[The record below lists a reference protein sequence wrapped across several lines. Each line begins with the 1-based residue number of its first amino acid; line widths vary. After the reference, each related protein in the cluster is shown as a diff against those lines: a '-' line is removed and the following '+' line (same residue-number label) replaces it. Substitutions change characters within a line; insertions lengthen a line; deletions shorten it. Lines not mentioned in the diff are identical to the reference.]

1 MFVGALRLMRKIIGM
16 KEEFYNRYIIKQNLF
31 KHIVSAFTANGN
43 KYNLLNS
50 AMIEL
55 FEFIRL
61 VSYSHSAVF
70 KRTVK
75 PALSGHSKIDKTK
88 VLKTNGSLMKVKSIA
103 ECSHGAFCNTFD
115 LH

>member
-1 MFVGALRLMRKIIGM
+1 MFTGALRLMRKIIGM

-61 VSYSHSAVF
+61 VSKTTIGS
-70 KRTVK
+70 RET
-75 PALSGHSKIDKTK
+75 DK
-88 VLKTNGSLMKVKSIA
+88 VGI
-103 ECSHGAFCNTFD
+103 
-115 LH
+115 

>member
-1 MFVGALRLMRKIIGM
+1 MSLKFYLSLFPGALRLMRKIIGM

-61 VSYSHSAVF
+61 VSHFEYLRFSDFMV
-70 KRTVK
+70 
-75 PALSGHSKIDKTK
+75 LSRFG
-88 VLKTNGSLMKVKSIA
+88 TNQ
-103 ECSHGAFCNTFD
+103 T
-115 LH
+115 